1 MWQRHVTGR
10 RGATVREN
18 IETSSAV
25 LGVLAHGTKI
35 QCYETATSAAGVAR
49 CRVVAPLR
57 GWVSRKCLDRGDPV
71 LEAHPPGLDAPSFV
85 HVVVHGHGGDGSIV
99 RDGYW
104 RAAADRRPDCL
115 FVAPSA
121 PDGSWYELWLDRAGA
136 APYAALDGGRRRR
149 LRTAFGVSDERG
161 YDAAR
166 NYEFLDAHFPQLPV
180 RRRELHGAA
189 RCLVEL
195 LDYVVDARR
204 VDPSRVLLSGESQG
218 GSVAAYAALQSP
230 HALGGV
236 VLYQTFLADQAY
248 MLEWAA
254 RNADDLARK
263 AKTPWFVHSG
273 AADDV
278 LPFADRG
285 CASLTMERVHGSVL
299 DFLARFPQ
307 VEIAGG
313 GLYAGVGHGG
323 DSAESRA
330 ALRAFY
336 DAAFSADRRRSGPAW
351 RGDDARTPDLEDAW
365 YPAP

>member
-1 MWQRHVTGR
+1 MRE
-10 RGATVREN
+10 TVP
-18 IETSSAV
+18 
-25 LGVLAHGTKI
+25 
-35 QCYETATSAAGVAR
+35 SAAGVAR

-104 RAAADRRPDCL
+104 RAATDRRPGCL

-121 PDGSWYELWLDRAGA
+121 PGSWYELWLDRAGA
-136 APYAALDGGRRRR
+136 APYAALDGDRRRR

-254 RNADDLARK
+254 QRRRPRAQGEDA
-263 AKTPWFVHSG
+263 V
-273 AADDV
+273 
-278 LPFADRG
+278 
-285 CASLTMERVHGSVL
+285 
-299 DFLARFPQ
+299 

-336 DAAFSADRRRSGPAW
+336 DAAFSADRRRSEPAW

>member
-1 MWQRHVTGR
+1 MWQRRVTSR

-18 IETSSAV
+18 IETSSAKV
-25 LGVLAHGTKI
+25 GVLAHGTKI

-136 APYAALDGGRRRR
+136 APYAALDGDRRRR

-204 VDPSRVLLSGESQG
+204 ADPSRVLSGEPG
-218 GSVAAYAALQSP
+218 
-230 HALGGV
+230 
-236 VLYQTFLADQAY
+236 
-248 MLEWAA
+248 
-254 RNADDLARK
+254 R
-263 AKTPWFVHSG
+263 
-273 AADDV
+273 
-278 LPFADRG
+278 
-285 CASLTMERVHGSVL
+285 
-299 DFLARFPQ
+299 

-336 DAAFSADRRRSGPAW
+336 DAAFSADRRRSDPAW
-351 RGDDARTPDLEDAW
+351 RGDDARTPALEDAW